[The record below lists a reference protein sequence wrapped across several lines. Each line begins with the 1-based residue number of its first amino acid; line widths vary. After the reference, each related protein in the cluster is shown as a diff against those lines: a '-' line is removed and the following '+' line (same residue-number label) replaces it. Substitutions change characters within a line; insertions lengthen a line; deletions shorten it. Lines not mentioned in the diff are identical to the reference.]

1 MGNVLLELKSVSIN
15 FGGLRA
21 VDGFDLAVEE
31 GCLMGLIGPNGSGK
45 TTVFNLITG
54 IYRPTAGRILFGGR
68 DITGLRP
75 DTINRFGIARTFQNI
90 RLFKDMTVFENVLV
104 GCHSRMDYPIWH
116 DMVNTRRRRQFEE
129 QSIDRARALIDMF
142 ELTPYVQQRAR
153 NLPYGLQREVE
164 IVRALASQPRLLL
177 LDEPAAGMNPQE
189 TRHLMELIARLREQ
203 GVTILLVEHD
213 MKVVMGICERIAV
226 LNFGRKICEGTP
238 IQVQNDP
245 AVVEAYLGR
254 KARELA
260 GTH

>member
-1 MGNVLLELKSVSIN
+1 MGDVLLELKSVTMK
-15 FGGLRA
+15 FGGLKA
-21 VDGFDLAVEE
+21 VDGLDLVVEE
-31 GCLMGLIGPNGSGK
+31 GSLVGLIGPNGSGK
-45 TTVFNLITG
+45 TTVFNLVTG
-54 IYRPTAGRILFGGR
+54 IYRPTAGRVLFGGR

-75 DTINRFGIARTFQNI
+75 DAINRFGIARTFQNI

-104 GCHSRMDYPIWH
+104 GCHSRMDYPIWD
-116 DMVNTRRRRQFEE
+116 DMLNMRRRRQFEKE
-129 QSIDRARALIDMF
+129 SIGRARALIDMF
-142 ELTPYVQQRAR
+142 ELTPYVHQRAR
-153 NLPYGLQREVE
+153 NLPYGLQRELE

-189 TRHLMELIARLREQ
+189 TQHLMELIARVREK

-238 IQVQNDP
+238 VQVQTDP